1 MEEQTFLLEIHSRF
15 LLELKKYGGK
25 ELDVTQRNINST
37 VKFVV
42 IPISSLQK
50 RISTKLILFTFATQQ
65 KQRTI
70 KVRQNPAD
78 SFVIRGRC
86 ILKTLVPG
94 KDRKAEFFFSWYGYF
109 QPVNRRCF
117 TFLFVLFKNIG
128 ALASVVGAR
137 E

>member
-1 MEEQTFLLEIHSRF
+1 MMEEQTFLLEIQSRF

-25 ELDVTQRNINST
+25 ELDVTLRNINST

-50 RISTKLILFTFATQQ
+50 RISTKLIVFTFATQQ
-65 KQRTI
+65 KRRTI
-70 KVRQNPAD
+70 KVRQKPAD
-78 SFVIRGRC
+78 TFVIRGRC

-109 QPVNRRCF
+109 
-117 TFLFVLFKNIG
+117 
-128 ALASVVGAR
+128 
-137 E
+137 